1 MSRPITDWLSRVTIP
16 DVYPRRDDPFQPGGA
31 VIPLDAPGPSMI
43 SPGDTVSTDI
53 YNDWVTTPG
62 VRPVVYQRALNFSVN
77 VTAVPQ
83 PIAVSGQ
90 FQCDSMVI
98 SVPTGGNS
106 VFFGYGSGIS
116 STSGIEIKAGV
127 PLALTADNDREQWE
141 LQRVLEAFTAMMA
154 ADRGY
159 QPLGLF
165 RAPRVVFDANG
176 YFLVCAAGLT
186 QTVGIMLFNIPEL
199 Q

>member
-1 MSRPITDWLSRVTIP
+1 MSRPINDWLSRTTVP
-16 DVYPRRDDPFQPGGA
+16 DVYPRRDDPFQPGAG
-31 VIPLDAPGPSMI
+31 VIPLDAPGASMI
-43 SPGDTVSTDI
+43 SPQDSISTDV
-53 YNDWVTTPG
+53 YSDWVTTPG

-106 VFFGYGSGIS
+106 VFFGYGSGVS
-116 STSGIEIKAGV
+116 TTSGIEIKAGV
-127 PLALTADNDREQWE
+127 PLAITADNIREQWE
-141 LQRVLEAFTAMMA
+141 LQRILEALAAMLA
-154 ADRGY
+154 NDRGF
-159 QPLGLF
+159 QPLGYF
-165 RAPRVVFDANG
+165 RSPRVVFDANQ
-176 YFLVCAAGLT
+176 YFLICATT
-186 QTVGIMLFNIPEL
+186 QTVGVMLFNVPEL